1 MPVLKKRNLD
11 CLSIL
16 YARQDPRERNIC
28 AFCILQIVCI
38 CGYRL
43 YFSQGQNIFGALGV
57 SSMDVVG
64 MAREAICRAPC
75 LTFCPPPEPRFLQQH
90 TRLPQHT
97 DDLRAACFIPVHSA
111 WSRCSHGSQ
120 TAGSGP
126 EFKCAPGPWSRSTGP
141 ALEAMYCS
149 SQIALA
155 LPQQPAPE
163 GSVVGPT
170 CKVMRLSMGFITKRG
185 WWQQPGLAL
194 GWLVPGTGGHA

>member
-16 YARQDPRERNIC
+16 YARQDSREINIC

-43 YFSQGQNIFGALGV
+43 YFSQGQNIFGVLGV
-57 SSMDVVG
+57 SSRDVWVA

-75 LTFCPPPEPRFLQQH
+75 LSFCPPPEPRFLQQH

-97 DDLRAACFIPVHSA
+97 AGLRAACFTPVQSA
-111 WSRCSHGSQ
+111 WNRCPHGSQ
-120 TAGSGP
+120 AAGSEPG
-126 EFKCAPGPWSRSTGP
+126 FKCAPGPWTRSTGP
-141 ALEAMYCS
+141 ALEAIYCS
-149 SQIALA
+149 SLA

-163 GSVVGPT
+163 GSVVGLT
-170 CKVMRLSMGFITKRG
+170 CKVMRLYMGFITKRG
-185 WWQQPGLAL
+185 
-194 GWLVPGTGGHA
+194 

>member
-1 MPVLKKRNLD
+1 MLFACCRLCVSVGTDFIFHK
-11 CLSIL
+11 
-16 YARQDPRERNIC
+16 ARI
-28 AFCILQIVCI
+28 F
-38 CGYRL
+38 
-43 YFSQGQNIFGALGV
+43 FGALGV
-57 SSMDVVG
+57 SSMNVVG

-90 TRLPQHT
+90 TRLPQHIA
-97 DDLRAACFIPVHSA
+97 DLRAACSTPVQSA
-111 WSRCSHGSQ
+111 WNRCPHGSQ

-126 EFKCAPGPWSRSTGP
+126 GFKCAPGPWSRSTGP

-185 WWQQPGLAL
+185 
-194 GWLVPGTGGHA
+194 